1 MLAASLA
8 EVEAKIQHDRLGDVE
23 TKELM
28 DMLAYNQQELQ
39 AKTAAEKVDAKETEA
54 LVKLD

>member
-23 TKELM
+23 TKKLM
-28 DMLAYNQQELQ
+28 DMLAYNQKELQ
-39 AKTAAEKVDAKETEA
+39 AKTAAEKVDDKKTEA
-54 LVKLD
+54 LVKLH